1 MPKRI
6 LMAEDDPVSRALLK
20 IILDSTGEFEVV
32 TANDGEEAWR
42 LIEAGPAFDLCIL
55 DIMMPGLDGL
65 QLTGRLRAD
74 ARFRE
79 QRIILCTALSDRVT
93 VAQAAHLAISHYI
106 VKPYAR
112 DHVLRQVW
120 RICGEL
126 SATAQF
132 EAPAQVAAR
141 LGVETG
147 QVTTFLQDLHRE
159 VDGLVTHLRGGS
171 SSEKAAACSLQ
182 ANALKGAAI
191 NLGARS
197 LAEQLAALENKL
209 TGKTPALCDQ
219 VLDGVETENGK
230 LRRTLDPANPPVAQ
244 VA

>member
-42 LIEAGPAFDLCIL
+42 LIDTGPAFDLCIL

-65 QLTGRLRAD
+65 QLTARLRAD

-79 QRIILCTALSDRVT
+79 QRIILCTALNDRGT
-93 VAQAAHLAISHYI
+93 VAQAANLAISHYI

-126 SATAQF
+126 SATTQF

-141 LGVETG
+141 LGVEAG
-147 QVTTFLQDLHRE
+147 QVAAFLQDLHKE
-159 VDGLVTHLRGGS
+159 VDGLVTFLRGGPPA
-171 SSEKAAACSLQ
+171 EKAAACSLRV
-182 ANALKGAAI
+182 NALKGAAI
-191 NLGARS
+191 NLGARA
-197 LAEQLAALENKL
+197 LAEQLAALETKL
-209 TGKTPALCDQ
+209 AGKTPASCDR
-219 VLDGVETENGK
+219 VLNDVETENGR
-230 LRRTLDPANPPVAQ
+230 LRQALDQASPPVAK